1 MVRMGVAN
9 NDNNNE
15 KRQHLGCYL
24 VFLVWMVGANY
35 NVVELIQLFNNIEEW
50 ETQERCYR
58 KAIIWKQNI

>member
-35 NVVELIQLFNNIEEW
+35 NVVELIQLFNNIEE
-50 ETQERCYR
+50 
-58 KAIIWKQNI
+58 